1 MIAKTLILAGVVNP
15 SGSWKLRPVRPS
27 AEHKTA
33 SGRLRNAAIMIVDRY
48 GRPDTPNCPR
58 SFERPMR
65 GAASKL
71 VRRMARTFP
80 TATSDCATAFPNGT
94 APQPQ
99 ATPPANQSPTRQ
111 PKPHPPAKAPP
122 ASQPPKTLTPTAPP
136 AAARSR
142 RSAHPHPNTSTAPAP
157 RRTAPGTAPRT
168 ARPPAATPHG
178 TPTPPRARR
187 RSR

>member
-80 TATSDCATAFPNGT
+80 TATSDCATACPNGT
-94 APQPQ
+94 A
-99 ATPPANQSPTRQ
+99 
-111 PKPHPPAKAPP
+111 PHPPAKAPP

-142 RSAHPHPNTSTAPAP
+142 RSAHPHPNTATAPAP

-168 ARPPAATPHG
+168 ARPPAATPGG

>member
-1 MIAKTLILAGVVNP
+1 MKTPPA
-15 SGSWKLRPVRPS
+15 RPG

-33 SGRLRNAAIMIVDRY
+33 SGRLRNAEIMIVDRY
-48 GRPDTPNCPR
+48 GRPGTPNCPR
-58 SFERPMR
+58 SFERPYAR
-65 GAASKL
+65 RSKQTREANGANVPDGDVTLCHCVPKRHRA
-71 VRRMARTFP
+71 
-80 TATSDCATAFPNGT
+80 
-94 APQPQ
+94 
-99 ATPPANQSPTRQ
+99 PPASQ
-111 PKPHPPAKAPP
+111 KPHPPAKAPP
-122 ASQPPKTLTPTAPP
+122 ASQSPTRQPKPQPPTKAPPPSQNPPRLTPTAPP

-142 RSAHPHPNTSTAPAP
+142 RSAHPHPNTATAPAP